1 MNLESSKVLD
11 ILEKVCGSPE
21 IRENLDLDLLEEDIL
36 DSLGFV
42 EMIVEISQTFG
53 ISISPAEIERSE
65 WATPAKIIAMV
76 ESRQA

>member
-1 MNLESSKVLD
+1 MSSKASKVLD

-21 IRENLDLDLLEEDIL
+21 IRDNLDLDLIEEDIL

-42 EMIVEISQTFG
+42 EMIVELSQTFG
-53 ISISPAEIERSE
+53 IAISPAEIERND